1 MNAKNTFDPCYDGP
15 ARREWVVHKFPIKGG
30 NVLRAA
36 MLTELFFKP
45 VTWSQIEGKI
55 KS

>member
-1 MNAKNTFDPCYDGP
+1 MDDKHDFDPRYDGP

-30 NVLRAA
+30 TVLRAA
-36 MLTELFFKP
+36 ILTELYFKP